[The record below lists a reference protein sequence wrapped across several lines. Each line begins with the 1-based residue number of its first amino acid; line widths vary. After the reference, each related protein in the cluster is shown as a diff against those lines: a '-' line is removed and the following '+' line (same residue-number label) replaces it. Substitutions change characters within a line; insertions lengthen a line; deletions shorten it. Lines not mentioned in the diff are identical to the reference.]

1 MKDRSKYTSPT
12 ARVYYIN
19 KANQPIIDQAT
30 KVAYDKDRE
39 FALVYSE
46 SDIIHIEKVLE
57 VEWNEQQ
64 EQKRSYEDEIYEFFL
79 HETGV
84 EAFKLLPKN
93 HLALPVDRDTE
104 MIVEFETSEN
114 VPLVT
119 IIHKLDAIKGGSD
132 VIFLIGCIGSGEEK
146 KGWFVEIDE
155 ATFFFQIGR
164 AHV

>member
-1 MKDRSKYTSPT
+1 MKDRSKFTSPT

-57 VEWNEQQ
+57 AEWNEQQ
-64 EQKRSYEDEIYEFFL
+64 AQKRSYEDEIYEFFL

-84 EAFKLLPKN
+84 EASKLFPKH
-93 HLALPVDRDTE
+93 HLALSVDSNTE
-104 MIVEFETSEN
+104 MIVDFETSEN
-114 VPLVT
+114 VPLIT
-119 IIHKLDAIKGGSD
+119 IIHKLDAIRGGSD
-132 VIFLIGCIGSGEEK
+132 VIFIIGDTDSGEK
-146 KGWFVEIDE
+146 KIGLFVEIDE
-155 ATFFFQIGR
+155 A
-164 AHV
+164 